1 ALFAE
6 VKPFRVLKMD
16 FWLQPGAQYND
27 IYMIEK
33 GTSGSARVLYYN
45 GVDKS
50 LKVIG
55 TLTVAH
61 GTGGVNEQGL
71 LGIALNPVSFGTD
84 HYLYL
89 FYSVGSS
96 PTNAHSGDE
105 NTGWRVVRYTL
116 DPST

>member
-1 ALFAE
+1 
-6 VKPFRVLKMD
+6 RILKMD

-33 GTSGSARVLYYN
+33 GTSGSARVLYFN
-45 GVDKS
+45 GVDNT

-84 HYLYL
+84 NYLYL
-89 FYSVGSS
+89 FYSVGASEDK
-96 PTNAHSGDE
+96 TNSGDE
-105 NTGWRVVRYTL
+105 ETGWRVVRYTL
-116 DPST
+116 DATT